1 MPSPLILARKSGLYC
16 RFLIPADLRA
26 AFGQRFV
33 VRALHAHDR
42 DEARLQA
49 ALLAIEL
56 SAVFSAAR
64 KGTGMDVKQL
74 LANIDPDKVRDFGA
88 KKITFPNGTVIED
101 VQINSDDD
109 LKRFNAFSATQST
122 PAATNTA
129 APQIKPQPNHPPEHA
144 VLLSKRMETFLNN
157 LKVGKR
163 SEKIQDEYLNS
174 LQLLIEC
181 CNDKPPA
188 DYTVENADA
197 FEDVIQSLP
206 PNRTKRKEFEGL
218 TAPDAAKWNTIKQG
232 KVIGTRTMEKHVERV
247 RAFFYWC
254 IKRRYMPN
262 ENNFAGRQLRSKK
275 QQAETTRLP
284 FTTED
289 IARIFSPEVFTSR
302 MTPHL
307 YWGTLLALFTGAR
320 INEIAQLYL
329 ADIVQDGEH
338 YGIVVNDIREN
349 QRIKNDYSRRAIP
362 LHPKLIEL
370 GFMDYVAAVEKHG
383 FARIF
388 PMLPWSETNG
398 YGDALGDTFHR
409 SFLRSKPA
417 TPAPSGK
424 ESKNPPKRK
433 SAPRVGIDDPAKTFH
448 SFRHRFCNELYQKVA
463 DSNHIKELSGHERP
477 GVFHKTYAPKLEF
490 AAKIPI
496 INLLPLP
503 VLAIEPYPAER
514 ADNYLAK
521 LKKTHKMNEANA
533 KAKAQR
539 EAGKDPTAQEE

>member
-42 DEARLQA
+42 DKARLQA

-74 LANIDPDKVRDFGA
+74 LANIDPDKVRDFGV

-122 PAATNTA
+122 PAVTNTA
-129 APQIKPQPNHPPEHA
+129 APQAQPQRNRPPEHA
-144 VLLSKRMETFLNN
+144 VPLSKRMVQYLKNLEVAERSVKILEEYPHSLN
-157 LKVGKR
+157 
-163 SEKIQDEYLNS
+163 
-174 LQLLIEC
+174 LLLEC
-181 CNDKPPA
+181 CGDKPPA
-188 DYTVENADA
+188 DYTVEDADIV
-197 FEDVIQSLP
+197 EGVILFLP
-206 PNRTKRKEFEGL
+206 LNRTKRKELRGL
-218 TAPDAAKWNTIKQG
+218 TAPYAADWNKITGG
-232 KVIGTRTMEKHVERV
+232 KIIATRTMEKHIERI
-247 RAFFYWC
+247 RAFLNWC
-254 IKRRYMPN
+254 IERRYMPN
-262 ENNFAGRQLRSKK
+262 ENNFAGRKLRSKK
-275 QQAETTRLP
+275 KQAEATRLP
-284 FTTED
+284 FTNED

-320 INEIAQLYL
+320 VNEIAQLYR

-338 YGIVVNDIREN
+338 YGIIINDIREN

-417 TPAPSGK
+417 TQAPSGK

-533 KAKAQR
+533 KAKASR